1 MTSSS
6 SSINPMVDVVRAMID
21 SGHLTAAD
29 VQHLTEVAAQTGA
42 GSAGAGVTL
51 SEYVAQQLAALRHTK
66 PSTHGTYN
74 APLVLLA
81 DGAHEICSCE
91 CEACTQPDNSPRGLP
106 RGCPCRCGCEID
118 DDGRH
123 HGQPVGRATTSGCT
137 PECGSGA
144 CGARWTG
151 VGHRALAA
159 VTLTDLETAQ
169 HWTQVRAASVLRYRA
184 RRRSARGLSVPDH
197 DGRGASENFV
207 SACRWLLNRAVTEG
221 LISRHAAMALK
232 KPQRTDRTARALS
245 ESQLA
250 ELLHVADTTGFDPDG
265 DRLCLLYF
273 CQTAA
278 RFQGVLNSRYGY
290 LDTNRSVIKINE
302 TKTKQIHTVAITPD
316 LTTALHTHA
325 LQRGP
330 RTPAPPDA
338 SPEQRRTGLPAL
350 TATDPLLYRP
360 PVDTFDEHGYLVS
373 RVTRPLTA
381 RSLDSLR
388 ARLRA
393 HVDWAEQTCLRW
405 HDFRHTLATA
415 LERTAGPAVAAFH
428 LNHTNKANT
437 TEIYTKAT
445 LEEDAA
451 AIAAVFGTWHPL
463 VHDLPIPPH

>member
-1 MTSSS
+1 MTSPSR
-6 SSINPMVDVVRAMID
+6 SINPMVDVVRAMID

-74 APLVLLA
+74 APLLLLA

-151 VGHRALAA
+151 VGHRALTA

-184 RRRSARGLSVPDH
+184 RRRSARGLSVSDH

-250 ELLHVADTTGFDPDG
+250 ELLHVAETTGFDPDG

-290 LDTNRSVIKINE
+290 LDTTGSVIKINE

-316 LTTALHTHA
+316 LTSALHTHA

-338 SPEQRRTGLPAL
+338 SPASRRTGLAAL
-350 TATDPLLYRP
+350 PETGPLLYRP
-360 PVDTFDEHGYLVS
+360 TVNTFD
-373 RVTRPLTA
+373 
-381 RSLDSLR
+381 
-388 ARLRA
+388 
-393 HVDWAEQTCLRW
+393 
-405 HDFRHTLATA
+405 
-415 LERTAGPAVAAFH
+415 
-428 LNHTNKANT
+428 
-437 TEIYTKAT
+437 
-445 LEEDAA
+445 
-451 AIAAVFGTWHPL
+451 
-463 VHDLPIPPH
+463 